1 MESGS
6 ALRGHYIVCGLG
18 IVGYRAVELL
28 HRLGERVVVVTLS
41 GHDDRIQGARAAGV
55 EVEIADARDPNVAL
69 TSLSLPR
76 PALRGHVVGHDPRF
90 FERDPHRIAESL
102 RRVSLCKKDR
112 IPREIPH

>member
-41 GHDDRIQGARAAGV
+41 GHDERIQAARNAGAATDI
-55 EVEIADARDPNVAL
+55 EVLEIGSV
-69 TSLSLPR
+69 PR
-76 PALRGHVVGHDPRF
+76 RQSVMSEG
-90 FERDPHRIAESL
+90 
-102 RRVSLCKKDR
+102 
-112 IPREIPH
+112 